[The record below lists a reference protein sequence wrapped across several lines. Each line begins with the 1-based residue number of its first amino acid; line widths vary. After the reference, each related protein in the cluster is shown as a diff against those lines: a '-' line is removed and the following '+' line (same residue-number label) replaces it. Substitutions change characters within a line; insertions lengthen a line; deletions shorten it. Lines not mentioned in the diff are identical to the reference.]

1 VTTKPLARR
10 LILRFLLL
18 SVALATA
25 GCGSL
30 FKGGSVAPTGVGV
43 QAHLWG
49 YPDTTERDLRLVQD
63 AGFTWVKVNFPWA
76 YVEGDLK
83 GRFEWNEPDRIV
95 DAVQRS
101 NLKLIARVGM
111 QPAWARADRVFPEV
125 GPPDRLADWG
135 DYLYALSQRYKGRI
149 AAYEIWN
156 EPNLA
161 REWGNQQPSA
171 AEYVKLLR
179 VANLAV
185 KKGDPDALL
194 ITGGLSPTTDLSDR
208 ARADTVYLQ
217 EMYAAGAKGLF
228 DLLGVHAA
236 GFKAPPEMDPG
247 EVARD
252 PELTNHDPSPEEL
265 RRAYSFRHVEDL
277 RQIMEQ
283 NGDGAHQIAILEMG
297 WTSDPRPDSPYRW
310 HAVSEA
316 EKADYLARAVQYGR
330 EHWKA
335 WLGPMIIWTLAD
347 PAWKPDQEQTY
358 WAITS
363 PDGSPRPAYDA
374 LKRVLKQPS
383 S

>member
-1 VTTKPLARR
+1 MTIRSLARR
-10 LILRFLLL
+10 LLPRLVLL
-18 SVALATA
+18 SLALSTA
-25 GCGSL
+25 ACGSL
-30 FKGGSVAPTGVGV
+30 PFFKSGPGDAKGVGV

-49 YPDTTERDLRLVQD
+49 YPDTTDRDLGLARD

-76 YVEGDLK
+76 YMEGDAK

-95 DAVQRS
+95 DAVQRA

-111 QPAWARADRVFPEV
+111 QPAWARSDRVFPEV
-125 GPPDRLADWG
+125 GPPDRMADWG
-135 DYLYALSQRYKGRI
+135 DFLYALSQRYKGRI
-149 AAYEIWN
+149 AGYEIWN

-161 REWGNQQPSA
+161 REWGNQPPSA
-171 AEYVKLLR
+171 ADYVKLLR
-179 VANLAV
+179 IANLAIR
-185 KKGDPDALL
+185 KGDPDAL
-194 ITGGLSPTTDLSDR
+194 IISGGLSPTTDMSDR

-247 EVARD
+247 EVAKN

-277 RQIMEQ
+277 RKIMEE
-283 NGDGAHQIAILEMG
+283 NDDGAHHIAILEMG
-297 WTSDPRPDSPYRW
+297 WTSDPRPDSPYKW
-310 HAVSEA
+310 HAVTED
-316 EKADYLARAVQYGR
+316 EKANYLARAVQYAQ
-330 EHWKA
+330 EHWKP

-347 PAWKPDQEQTY
+347 PSWKADQEQTY

-363 PDGSPRPAYDA
+363 PDGTPRPAYDA
-374 LKRVLKQPS
+374 LKRLLK
-383 S
+383 